1 MPERRALHSALT
13 WFVALV
19 AVAAVVL
26 PLTLTVGSRS
36 SAPRRSVRTVARWSV
51 PPSAVRWASVD
62 YPITGGCGTDPVQ
75 VQQVSWAR
83 PPGGPELAL
92 VLVRCQNGAE
102 LPASSLFAYAGA
114 LSSAR
119 PVLLATLLGASEDEI
134 VTGGFHLHGGSVSL
148 QAAGYSSPAVPQCCP
163 DVRATL
169 EWIWVTGRFERVR

>member
-1 MPERRALHSALT
+1 L
-13 WFVALV
+13 VALV
-19 AVAAVVL
+19 AVVVVVVL
-26 PLTLTVGSRS
+26 PLTLTGDGRS
-36 SAPRRSVRTVARWSV
+36 SAPRRSVRTIDRWSV
-51 PPSAVRWASVD
+51 PPSAVRWAWVA

-102 LPASSLFAYAGA
+102 LPASSLFAYDGA

-119 PVLLATLLGASEDEI
+119 PVLLATLLDAAEDEI
-134 VTGGFHLHGGSVSL
+134 VTGGFHLHGGSVSV

-169 EWIWVTGRFERVR
+169 EWIWERGRFERVR